1 MVEYVTHSQIKID
14 RGLYDFVNND
24 AILGSDIDV
33 DLFWDGFSEIINDL
47 APINRQLIE
56 RREELQ
62 SLLDEWHCSN
72 RDNGIDYSVYKT
84 YLTDIGYLV
93 KEGDDFSIT
102 TDKVDPEISKM
113 AGPQLVVPITN
124 ARFALNAAN
133 ARWGSLYDALYG
145 TDAIAS
151 VDGAEITA
159 DYNPIRG
166 QRVVEWAMDFLNKS
180 APLIDC
186 KFAEAESF
194 RVDGEKLIVKYSG
207 GETSLVNPEQFV
219 GFNGDPLNP
228 KIILL
233 KKNGLHIEIIFN
245 QSHPIGKTDAAGIA
259 DVILESALTSIMDCE
274 DSVATV
280 DAEDKI
286 LAYAN
291 WLGLMRNDLIEKF
304 NKNGITI
311 TRKLNSDRE
320 YKKPDGSVL
329 QLSGRAVMLIRNVG
343 HLMTN
348 ASILDNTGNEVP
360 EGIMDC
366 VISTLIS
373 LQDIGK
379 NGLRQNSS
387 TGSIYIVKP
396 KMHGAEEVAFAT
408 QLFERTEQL
417 LKLAPNTI
425 KMGIMDEER
434 RTTVNLKECIR
445 AAESRVVFINTGFL
459 DRTGDEIHTS
469 MQAGPMLRKSDMK
482 QSTWINAYEN
492 WNVDIGLQC
501 GLSGKAQIG
510 KGMWAMPDLMYDMLE
525 QKINH
530 PKSGANTA
538 WVPSPTAATLHATHY
553 HQIDVPEI
561 QQQIVK
567 RAKASIDDILTI
579 PVSSKPNWAPEDIQ
593 FEIDNCAQSILGYVV
608 RWIDQG
614 IGCSK
619 VPDIHDVG
627 LMEDRATLRISS
639 QFLANWILHGIC
651 TKDQVLGT
659 LKRMAKVVD
668 QQNSRDANYS
678 NMAPDFENSIAFSAS
693 CELIFEGIS
702 QPSGYTEPILHQKR
716 IEKKSLAK

>member
-24 AILGSDIDV
+24 AILGSDIDA
-33 DLFWDGFSEIINDL
+33 DMFWNGFSEIINSL

-62 SLLDEWHCSN
+62 ILLDEWYCSN
-72 RDNGIDYSVYKT
+72 RDNGIDYDVYKA

-93 KEGDDFSIT
+93 KEGEDFSISS
-102 TDKVDPEISKM
+102 DNVDPEISKM

-145 TDAIAS
+145 TDAISS
-151 VDGAEITA
+151 VDGMEITA
-159 DYNPIRG
+159 DYNPRRG
-166 QRVVEWAMDFLNKS
+166 QRVVEWAKDFLNKS

-186 KFAEAESF
+186 QYAQAQSF
-194 RVDGEKLIVKYSG
+194 RTDRGKLLVIYSG

-219 GFNGDPLNP
+219 GFRGDPLNP
-228 KIILL
+228 EMILL
-233 KKNGLHIEIIFN
+233 VKNGLHIEIILD
-245 QSHPIGKTDAAGIA
+245 QSHPMGKTDAAGIS
-259 DVILESALTSIMDCE
+259 DVVLESALTTIMDCE

-286 LAYAN
+286 LAYTN

-304 NKNGITI
+304 SKNGTLI
-311 TRKLNSDRE
+311 TRRLNSDRE

-348 ASILDNTGNEVP
+348 PSILDNSGNEVP

-379 NGLRQNSS
+379 NGLRKNSPA
-387 TGSIYIVKP
+387 GSVYIVKP

-417 LKLAPNTI
+417 LNLAPNTI

-434 RTTVNLKECIR
+434 RTTLNLKECIR

-469 MQAGPMLRKSDMK
+469 MQAGPMLRKGDMK
-482 QSTWINAYEN
+482 QATWINAYEN
-492 WNVDIGLQC
+492 WNVDVGLQC

-510 KGMWAMPDLMYDMLE
+510 KGMWAMPDLMGDMLE

-530 PKSGANTA
+530 PNAGANTA

-553 HQIDVPEI
+553 HQIDVHEI
-561 QQQIVK
+561 QQRIVK
-567 RAKASIDDILTI
+567 RTKASIDDILTI
-579 PVSSKPNWAPEDIQ
+579 PVSSKPNWTPADIQ
-593 FEIDNCAQSILGYVV
+593 FEMDNCTQSILGYVV
-608 RWIDQG
+608 RWVDQG

-651 TKDQVLGT
+651 TKNQVLST

-668 QQNSRDANYS
+668 QQNANDANYS
-678 NMAPDFENSIAFSAS
+678 NMAPDFENSIAFTAA
-693 CELIFEGIS
+693 CDLIFEENN
-702 QPSGYTEPILHQKR
+702 QPSGYTKPILHQKR
-716 IEKKSLAK
+716 RKKKSLAL